1 MNYATND
8 GGKMHTLGRILVGT
22 ARVIG
27 HAAVIVAKTIG
38 GLVGARTFAD
48 ENAVSMYKKPD
59 EYRP

>member
-1 MNYATND
+1 
-8 GGKMHTLGRILVGT
+8 MHTLGRILVGT

-48 ENAVSMYKKPD
+48 EKAVSMYKKPD